1 MKFDEWVNAKKAQG
15 SIDRDGAYGAQCMDL
30 YNDYCEEVIGITG
43 VGASYAKDVIYN
55 QNVKNNFKIVKNY
68 GDYIP
73 PKGAIAVWQ
82 GWTYGHVAIVL
93 SAELMTFKSLDQNWN
108 NHQYIEEITHDY
120 TSGTPL
126 YFLEPNNRS
135 NIDVVED
142 EVPFL
147 VKVTVDALNVRKGPG
162 INYDISNDKNHCI
175 RDKGVYTIVEKQG
188 NWGKLKS
195 GAGWICLDY
204 TERV

>member
-1 MKFDEWVNAKKAQG
+1 MRFDEWKSSREKMG

-30 YNDYCEEVIGITG
+30 YNDYCEEVIGVTG
-43 VGASYAKDVIYN
+43 VGANYAKNIINN

-82 GWTYGHVAIVL
+82 GWVYGHVAIVL
-93 SAELMTFKSLDQNWN
+93 SAELMSFKCIEQNWN
-108 NHQYIEEITHDY
+108 GHQYIEEITHDY
-120 TSGTPL
+120 NSGGSL
-126 YFLEPNNRS
+126 YFLEPYNRK
-135 NIDVVED
+135 NIDD
-142 EVPFL
+142 ECPFL
-147 VKVTVDALNVRKGPG
+147 VKVTADALNIRTGPG
-162 INYDISNDKNHCI
+162 TNYSIASGEPHCI
-175 RDKGVYTIVEKQG
+175 RDKGIYTIVEKQG

-204 TERV
+204 TERK